1 MSGGRHVVTVTEATF
16 DTTVLQAGLPVLVD
30 FWAGWCPPC
39 RWLDPIVEELAAE
52 QAGRL
57 LVAKVD
63 ADDNPGLV
71 RRYGT
76 LSLPSLLVFVNGVE
90 KGRIVGARPK
100 SRLLGELAEFLPGS

>member
-1 MSGGRHVVTVTEATF
+1 MSGGRRVVTVTEATF

-76 LSLPSLLVFVNGVE
+76 LSLPSLLVFVSGVE

-100 SRLLGELAEFLPGS
+100 RRLLAEVAEFLPGS